1 MLMVMESVWVQ
12 LLVGVLAG
20 VGLFA
25 GAVLG
30 ALVLPCT
37 PLLQFSGDT
46 GRRRQAADR
55 PSRQD
60 RPAW

>member
-12 LLVGVLAG
+12 LLVGVLAV

-30 ALVLPCT
+30 ALVLTCT
-37 PLLQFSGDT
+37 PLRQVSGET
-46 GRRRQAADR
+46 GRRRHASDQ